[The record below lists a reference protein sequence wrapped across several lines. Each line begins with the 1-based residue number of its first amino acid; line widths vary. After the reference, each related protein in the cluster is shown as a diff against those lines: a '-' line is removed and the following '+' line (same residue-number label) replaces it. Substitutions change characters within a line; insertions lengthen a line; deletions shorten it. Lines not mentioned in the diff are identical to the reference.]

1 MLNVIYSGQFKK
13 DYKRCQKRGF
23 DIHLLQSIVAVLAI
37 PAPLPPKNK
46 DHDLKGNYNGRREC
60 HITPDWLLIY
70 EMDGD
75 DLYLDRT
82 GTHADL
88 FRMYSYQLKSP
99 GIPGFFSYIHSLTGL
114 ISRCLHRG
122 DSLP

>member
-23 DIHLLQSIVAVLAI
+23 DIRLLQSIVAVLAI

-60 HITPDWLLIY
+60 YITPDWLLIY
-70 EMDGD
+70 EIDGD

-88 FRMYSYQLKSP
+88 FRM
-99 GIPGFFSYIHSLTGL
+99 
-114 ISRCLHRG
+114 
-122 DSLP
+122 

>member
-23 DIHLLQSIVAVLAI
+23 DIRLLQSIVAVLAI

-60 HITPDWLLIY
+60 HITPEWLLIY
-70 EMDGD
+70 EIDGD

-88 FRMYSYQLKSP
+88 FRM
-99 GIPGFFSYIHSLTGL
+99 
-114 ISRCLHRG
+114 
-122 DSLP
+122 